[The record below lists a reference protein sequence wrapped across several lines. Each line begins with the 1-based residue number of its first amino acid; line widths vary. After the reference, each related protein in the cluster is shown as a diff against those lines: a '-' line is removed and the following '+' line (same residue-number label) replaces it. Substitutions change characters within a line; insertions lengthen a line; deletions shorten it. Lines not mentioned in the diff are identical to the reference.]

1 MVDDATD
8 VDVVDVVGILK
19 ENSGQSLVEV
29 AVFEVVVSC
38 KDQVVVGAEDDDSG
52 EVKGADT
59 DVSKEEDIVVDGETV
74 SDAGVDGDGI
84 PTGAAD
90 TGDSPVAG
98 LAPSEACPEIADS
111 SF

>member
-1 MVDDATD
+1 MEQILHGKILEDEIPVYVVTFATQE
-8 VDVVDVVGILK
+8 ILLFRNAK
-19 ENSGQSLVEV
+19 TGE
-29 AVFEVVVSC
+29 
-38 KDQVVVGAEDDDSG
+38 VVVGAEDDDSG